1 MMRTL
6 FLLILTASIASC
18 KDPLPVYFDK
28 PIGEKLA
35 VFPEDMQGYYYSL
48 DDIINEEKKKAIGNY
63 FLKDGKI
70 AIRDTLSKENAN
82 EPNKD
87 ISDSTKRETGSS
99 SVSQDSALSIAPK
112 KTNDFY
118 KIAHLNKLS
127 FNYVDT
133 IINNI
138 DKKEK
143 IVFGF
148 FKIAADKISLLYI
161 DSLGHNNE
169 STLLKLDEQL
179 QLTRYLGTNYLNFKT
194 PFGWEIVQIDAW
206 DKGTYLN
213 FVQFY
218 FTDYDD
224 QTGDVKC
231 FLSSTQNIYPK
242 LKPIYN
248 SEKLIIGMKGNTKPN
263 LLIEKF
269 KKSEFSLVLLKVE

>member
-6 FLLILTASIASC
+6 FLLILVTSIASC

-28 PIGEKLA
+28 PIGEKVA
-35 VFPEDMQGYYYSL
+35 VFPEDMRGYYYSL
-48 DDIINEEKKKAIGNY
+48 DDIISEGKKKAIGNY

-70 AIRDTLSKENAN
+70 ATRDTVSIANAN
-82 EPNKD
+82 KSNKD
-87 ISDSTKRETGSS
+87 ISDSTKRETESS
-99 SVSQDSALSIAPK
+99 SVSNDSALSITPK
-112 KTNDFY
+112 KINDFY

-148 FKIAADKISLLYI
+148 LKIAADKISLLYI

-179 QLTRYLGTNYLNFKT
+179 QLTSYLGTNYLNFKT

-213 FVQFY
+213 FIQFY

-224 QTGDVKC
+224 QTGDIKS
-231 FLSSTQNIYPK
+231 FLNSTQNIYPK

-248 SEKLIIGMKGNTKPN
+248 SEKLIIGVKGNTKPN
-263 LLIEKF
+263 LLMEKF

>member
-1 MMRTL
+1 MRTL
-6 FLLILTASIASC
+6 FILILASSIASC

-28 PIGEKLA
+28 PIGEKIA
-35 VFPEDMQGYYYSL
+35 VFPEDMRGYYYSL
-48 DDIINEEKKKAIGNY
+48 DDIINEGKKKAMGNY
-63 FLKDGKI
+63 FLKEDQISIK
-70 AIRDTLSKENAN
+70 DTLSLANAT
-82 EPNKD
+82 EPNND
-87 ISDSTKRETGSS
+87 ISDSTKNETGSA
-99 SVSQDSALSIAPK
+99 SVSVDSALSMTPK
-112 KTNDFY
+112 KINDFY
-118 KIAHLNKLS
+118 KIARLNKLS

-148 FKIAADKISLLYI
+148 LKIAADKISLLYI

-179 QLTRYLGTNYLNFKT
+179 QLTSYLGANYLNFKT
-194 PFGWEIVQIDAW
+194 PFGWEIMQIDAW
-206 DKGTYLN
+206 DNGTYLN

-224 QTGDVKC
+224 QTGDEKC

-248 SEKLIIGMKGNTKPN
+248 SEKLIIGVKGNTKPN